1 MTDKK
6 FLDELKKAVDEGNFN
21 SEAAKKINKI
31 DDLANKKQKKSSNK
45 DLMDSINEKIDKSGT
60 KTVNDD
66 EISEI
71 NSNYQKIM
79 EQRSK
84 EEKIFAIIATLDNID
99 NEIQNKIKDLHKL
112 IVEQK
117 DKFNENDKGYDKL
130 QNKIEE
136 LNNKYKF

>member
-31 DDLANKKQKKSSNK
+31 DDLANKKQNKSSNK